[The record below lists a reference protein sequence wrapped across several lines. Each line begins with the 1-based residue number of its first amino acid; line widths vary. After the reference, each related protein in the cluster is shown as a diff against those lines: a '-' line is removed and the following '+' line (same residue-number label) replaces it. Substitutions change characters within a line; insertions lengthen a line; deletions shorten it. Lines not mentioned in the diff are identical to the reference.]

1 MLNSFV
7 NKSHRSSAGLLLVLF
22 SQESGLF
29 MKSVY
34 NENDQQ
40 TEDKNPR
47 P

>member
-7 NKSHRSSAGLLLVLF
+7 NKSQRSSADLLVLF
-22 SQESGLF
+22 SQESALF

-40 TEDKNPR
+40 TQDKIPCL
-47 P
+47 